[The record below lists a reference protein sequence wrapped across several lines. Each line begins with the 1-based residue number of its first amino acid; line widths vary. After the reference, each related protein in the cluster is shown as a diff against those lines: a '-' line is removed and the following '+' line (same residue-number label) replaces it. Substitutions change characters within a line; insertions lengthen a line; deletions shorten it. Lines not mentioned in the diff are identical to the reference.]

1 MKFEI
6 MVPALLA
13 CLVLAA
19 CEKPSDQRD
28 APKLFEAQRAMM
40 DKAKNLGNTLQQQA
54 DEEKKNLDQQSQ

>member
-6 MVPALLA
+6 LVPALLA

-19 CEKPSDQRD
+19 CEKTNDQHD

-54 DEEKKNLDQQSQ
+54 DEQKKNLDQQSQ